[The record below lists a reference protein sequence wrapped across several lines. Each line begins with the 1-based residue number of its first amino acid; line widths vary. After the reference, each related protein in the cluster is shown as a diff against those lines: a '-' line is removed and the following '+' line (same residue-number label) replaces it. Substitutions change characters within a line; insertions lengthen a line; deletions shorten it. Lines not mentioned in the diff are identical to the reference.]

1 MKTNKSKKFKEL
13 KVGDVIYFC
22 NHLFNFNKETILN
35 GNALQVREFK
45 IDKIVHEKEYVTIQ
59 DFHLGRGRGL
69 CLSSNVMKAYKP
81 YHMYSTSKEFIEKEI
96 KRCVKQYMTALKE
109 KVNEGKKAEKELN
122 ELLNSKIIL

>member
-22 NHLFNFNKETILN
+22 NHRINFNKETILN

-45 IDKIVHEKEYVTIQ
+45 IDKIVYEKRYVTIQ
-59 DFHLGRGRGL
+59 DFHLGRGL
-69 CLSSNVMKAYKP
+69 CLYSNVMKAYKP
-81 YHMYSTSKEFIEKEI
+81 YHTYSTSKEFIEKEI
-96 KRCVKQYMTALKE
+96 KRCVKQYITALKE

-122 ELLNSKIIL
+122 KLLNSNIIL

>member
-22 NHLFNFNKETILN
+22 NPRSYFNKKTILN
-35 GNALQVREFK
+35 GNAFQIREFK
-45 IDKIVHEKEYVTIQ
+45 IDKIECEKKFVTIQ
-59 DFHLGRGRGL
+59 DFHLGRGL
-69 CLSSNVMKAYKP
+69 CLKSNVMKAYKP
-81 YHMYSTSKEFIEKEI
+81 YNIYSTSKEFIEKEI

-109 KVNEGKKAEKELN
+109 KVNEGKKAEKDLN